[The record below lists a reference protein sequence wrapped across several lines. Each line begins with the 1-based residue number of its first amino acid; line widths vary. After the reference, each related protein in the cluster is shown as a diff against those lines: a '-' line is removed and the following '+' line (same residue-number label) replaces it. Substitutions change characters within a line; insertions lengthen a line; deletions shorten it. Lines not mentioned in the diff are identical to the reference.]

1 MEGSPHSSA
10 NFVGIDIAQDQ
21 FDVAVLPGGDWFT
34 LDYNDRGLHQLVE
47 RLQRLAPRLIVVE
60 GTGGLEQRLVV
71 KLQDAGFAVA
81 VVNPRQVRDY
91 ARGIGYLAKTD
102 RIDARVLAR
111 FAQEVLP
118 HAHEKKPEKLR
129 ELEQLIARRRQ
140 LLDIRTAESQR
151 RERTTSKQARQSID
165 KVLRCLAKEL
175 KDIEAA
181 IMRILQSDDTYRHKC
196 EIVQSTP
203 GVGPVTSATLVAE
216 LPELGQLNRQEISA
230 LVGLAPYNHD
240 SGQQQ
245 GRRSITGGRASVRHV
260 LYMAALAARRCNP
273 VIKRFAERL
282 QKAGKV
288 FKVVMTACMRKLVT
302 ILNTLMKRNMLWQP
316 QIAG

>member
-10 NFVGIDIAQDQ
+10 HFVGIDIAQDQ
-21 FDVAVLPGGDWFT
+21 FDVAVLPGADWFR

-47 RLQRLAPRLIVVE
+47 RLQLLAPRLIVVE

-71 KLQDAGFAVA
+71 ELQDAGFAVA

-102 RIDARVLAR
+102 HIDARVLAR

-118 HAHEKKPEKLR
+118 RAHEKKPEKLR

-151 RERTTSKQARQSID
+151 RERTTSAPACQSIN

-181 IMRILQSDDTYRHKC
+181 IMRILKSDDTYRHKC

-203 GVGPVTSATLVAE
+203 GVGQVTSATLVAE
-216 LPELGQLNRQEISA
+216 LPELGELNRQEISA

-240 SGQQQ
+240 SGRQQ
-245 GRRSITGGRASVRHV
+245 GRRSITGGRASVRRV

-288 FKVVMTACMRKLVT
+288 FKVVMTACMRKLLT
-302 ILNTLMKRNMLWQP
+302 ILNAMLKRNMPWQLK
-316 QIAG
+316 IAG

>member
-1 MEGSPHSSA
+1 MEGSPRSFA
-10 NFVGIDIAQDQ
+10 NFVGIDIAKDK
-21 FDVAVLPGGDWFT
+21 FDVAVLPSGDSVT
-34 LDYNDRGLHQLVE
+34 LTYNDQGLRQLVE
-47 RLQRLAPRLIVVE
+47 RLRPLLPCLIVVE
-60 GTGGLEQRLVV
+60 GTGGLEQRLVLE
-71 KLQDAGFAVA
+71 LQDAGFAVA

-140 LLDIRTAESQR
+140 LLEIRTAENQR
-151 RERTTSKQARQSID
+151 RERTTSAPARKSID

-181 IMRILQSDDTYRHKC
+181 IMRILQADDRYRHQC
-196 EIVQSTP
+196 QIVQSTP
-203 GVGPVTSATLVAE
+203 GVGQVTSATLVAE

-230 LVGLAPYNHD
+230 LVGLAPYNYD

-245 GRRSITGGRASVRHV
+245 GRRSITGGRASVRQV

-282 QKAGKV
+282 QKAGKA
-288 FKVVMTACMRKLVT
+288 FKVVMTACMRKLLT
-302 ILNTLMKRNMLWQP
+302 ILNTMLKRNTLWHP
-316 QIAG
+316 KIAG

>member
-1 MEGSPHSSA
+1 M
-10 NFVGIDIAQDQ
+10 
-21 FDVAVLPGGDWFT
+21 
-34 LDYNDRGLHQLVE
+34 HQLVE
-47 RLQRLAPRLIVVE
+47 RLRPLPPRLIVVE

-71 KLQDAGFAVA
+71 ELQDAGLAVA

-102 RIDARVLAR
+102 RIDAQVLAR

-118 HAHEKKPEKLR
+118 HAQEKKPETLR

-140 LLDIRTAESQR
+140 LLDIRTAENQR
-151 RERTTSKQARQSID
+151 RDRTTSGPARKSID

-181 IMRILQSDDTYRHKC
+181 IMRILKSDDTYRHKC

-203 GVGPVTSATLVAE
+203 GVGQITSATLIAE
-216 LPELGQLNRQEISA
+216 LPELGELNRQEISA

-273 VIKRFAERL
+273 VIRRFAERL
-282 QKAGKV
+282 QKTGKA
-288 FKVVMTACMRKLVT
+288 FKVVMTACMRKLLT
-302 ILNTLMKRNMLWQP
+302 ILNTMLKSNTLWQP
-316 QIAG
+316 KIAG

>member
-1 MEGSPHSSA
+1 M
-10 NFVGIDIAQDQ
+10 GIDIAQDK
-21 FDVAVLPGGDWFT
+21 FDVATLPSGDSFT
-34 LDYNDRGLHQLVE
+34 LDYHDAGIHHLIE
-47 RLQRLAPRLIVVE
+47 RLRLLTPCLVVIE
-60 GTGGLEQRLVV
+60 GTGGLEQRLVAA
-71 KLQDAGFAVA
+71 LQDVDFAVA

-91 ARGIGYLAKTD
+91 AKGIGYLAKTD

-118 HAHEKKPEKLR
+118 HAREKKPEKLR

-151 RERTTSKQARQSID
+151 RERTTSVPARKSID

-181 IMRILQSDDTYRHKC
+181 ITEIVSSDDTYRHKSD
-196 EIVQSTP
+196 ILQSTP
-203 GVGPVTSATLVAE
+203 GVGAVTAATLVAE

-230 LVGLAPYNHD
+230 LVGVAPYNHD
-240 SGQQQ
+240 SGHQQ
-245 GRRSITGGRASVRHV
+245 GRRSITGGRASVRHA
-260 LYMAALAARRCNP
+260 LYMAAFTARRYNP

-282 QKAGKV
+282 EKAGKA
-288 FKVVMTACMRKLVT
+288 FKVIMAACMRKLLT
-302 ILNTLMKRNMLWQP
+302 ILNTMLKRSTPWQP